1 MRQLGIRTREPSDLV
16 SAALAIWSYRRIS
29 ALSTTGRS
37 THNRRHHGEE
47 APEHAPFGLSD
58 ASYSRRARVRALVV
72 AHLGLLPSLLP
83 MLGGA
88 VRTGRLLFSNLDA
101 LAAAIR
107 EGIQKTV
114 LPLHQMR
121 GRTMGMLDFLFSCGD
136 DQDSLRTGRGVLPA
150 EIASK
155 GHALLLR

>member
-1 MRQLGIRTREPSDLV
+1 
-16 SAALAIWSYRRIS
+16 
-29 ALSTTGRS
+29 
-37 THNRRHHGEE
+37 
-47 APEHAPFGLSD
+47 
-58 ASYSRRARVRALVV
+58 
-72 AHLGLLPSLLP
+72 

-121 GRTMGMLDFLFSCGD
+121 GRTMRMLDLFSCGD